1 MLPSINEEVGMLMA
15 KMDPHQVKKFPSS
28 RNVVVDQLTV
38 ATGYHTAY
46 GMGEIDVT
54 EVRKRIQNVRA
65 KSGNAP
71 SFTALVVYCVAKALD
86 ENKDVH
92 AMRKGR
98 KLIIFDDIDISTIIE
113 REAASGIKVPVIIVI
128 RNANKKSFQEINDE
142 IRKAQSTEL
151 NGISLGTSKEAKQAS
166 MFGKMP
172 KLLRNVVWWK
182 VRNDPQFKKKMMGTV
197 LITAVGMFGTK
208 GGWAHAPTAWP
219 VTVYVGGINRRP
231 GVVDDRI
238 EIREYL
244 DLTLGIDH
252 DVVDGGPAARYAS
265 RLINLIENGEGLTH

>member
-1 MLPSINEEVGMLMA
+1 MEDSNACQI
-15 KMDPHQVKKFPSS
+15 KKFPPS
-28 RNVVVDQLTV
+28 RNVVVDQLRLG
-38 ATGYHTAY
+38 ATQHTAY

-54 EVRKRIQNVRA
+54 EVRKHIQDVKA
-65 KSGNAP
+65 KTGEAP

-86 ENKDVH
+86 GNKDVH
-92 AMRKGR
+92 AVRKGR
-98 KLIIFDDIDISTIIE
+98 KLVIFDDIDISTIIE
-113 REAASGIKVPVIIVI
+113 RETPTGIKVPVIAVIRKANKKTYKEISDEI
-128 RNANKKSFQEINDE
+128 RNAQVSEF
-142 IRKAQSTEL
+142 T
-151 NGISLGTSKEAKQAS
+151 GTSLGKSKEAKQAS

-172 KLLRNVVWWK
+172 GFLRGIVWWK
-182 VRNDPQFKKKMMGTV
+182 LRNDPTFRKKMMGTV

-231 GVVDDRI
+231 GVVDDRV

-252 DVVDGGPAARYAS
+252 DVVDGAPAARYAS
-265 RLINLIENGEGLTH
+265 QLIQFLEKGEGLITK